1 MRCLTI
7 SSLKMKISVRLMASF
22 MVTELQIHLLNSL
35 TGSSCSSLMD
45 SSQIDEFTSE
55 VSGEV
60 INNVMDEKINKFIDK
75 VITIRRDIS
84 KQYYIF
90 LCIFCVLC
98 IYLLFSFMH
107 FAGAG

>member
-22 MVTELQIHLLNSL
+22 MVTELQINLLNSL

-84 KQYYIF
+84 KQY
-90 LCIFCVLC
+90 
-98 IYLLFSFMH
+98 
-107 FAGAG
+107 